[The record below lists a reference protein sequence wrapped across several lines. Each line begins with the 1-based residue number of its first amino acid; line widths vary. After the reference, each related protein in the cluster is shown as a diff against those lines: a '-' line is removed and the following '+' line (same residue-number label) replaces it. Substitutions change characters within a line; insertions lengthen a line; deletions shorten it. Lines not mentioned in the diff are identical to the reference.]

1 MSVTRF
7 TGKDSQTVMRKVR
20 ETFGPDAYIVSN
32 REVEDGVEVL
42 ATANLEN
49 IIDDFPQ
56 EPSEKSLPA
65 AVRRAGHLSVKPA
78 VQKGKTCPTM

>member
-42 ATANLEN
+42 ATGNLESL
-49 IIDDFPQ
+49 IEEFPDGYV
-56 EPSEKSLPA
+56 SASNDGRA
-65 AVRRAGHLSVKPA
+65 VGNSTAVR
-78 VQKGKTCPTM
+78 